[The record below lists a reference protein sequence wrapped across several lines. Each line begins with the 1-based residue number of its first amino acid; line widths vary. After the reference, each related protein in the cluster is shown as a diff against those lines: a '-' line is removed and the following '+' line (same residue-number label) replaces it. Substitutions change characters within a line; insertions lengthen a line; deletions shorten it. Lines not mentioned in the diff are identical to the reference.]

1 MLPAVAASSAAIGV
15 LLSRHPDF
23 CSPVIPTAWTLAMEP
38 EEERE
43 AYAKMT
49 PEQWEELTRKLDEYM
64 EQLESR
70 RQKYMD
76 GWSGKNWEEMES
88 HPFFAKG
95 IEYTKELS
103 PLLKGIQNLKYSLDK
118 NTPED
123 LAKNYKEDSNFNFQA
138 KKYRLAVLSY
148 TEGLRQKCGQ
158 RELETQLLTNRAVA
172 HFHLG
177 NMVSRNNDDF
187 DCIYDTKP

>member
-1 MLPAVAASSAAIGV
+1 M
-15 LLSRHPDF
+15 D
-23 CSPVIPTAWTLAMEP
+23 P
-38 EEERE
+38 EKARE

-49 PEQWEELTRKLDEYM
+49 PEQREELARKLDKQLDEYM

-70 RQKYMD
+70 GQKYMD
-76 GWSGKNWEEMES
+76 GWSEENWEEEMER

-95 IEYTKELS
+95 VDDTKELS
-103 PLLKGIQNLKYSLDK
+103 PLLKGIQDLKYSPDE
-118 NTPED
+118 NTPEE
-123 LAKNYKEDSNFNFQA
+123 LAKNYKEDGNFNFRA

-158 RELETQLLTNRAVA
+158 RELETQLLTNRAAA

-187 DCIYDTKP
+187 ACIYDTSHNLP